1 MPGTEVGSGW
11 TIKAIRVLIEERF
24 NLRYS
29 QRAARKLMRALKL
42 NNEAIMNDATPMD
55 ISRWYVIHT
64 HLKQEDRA
72 GNNLSVLG
80 AQVFSPKIRERR
92 YNQYTNA
99 PTYLPL
105 PLFPRYIF
113 ARFKLDELYH
123 KVRFTRGVFSVVRFG
138 ESPTPIDEEL
148 ITLIQAN
155 IGEDGFVRIGKYLKP
170 GDVVVVKD
178 GPLKNFAG
186 IFVHEMKNDDRIRV
200 LLQTVSYQAHI
211 EIERDKVRKVN
222 QR

>member
-1 MPGTEVGSGW
+1 
-11 TIKAIRVLIEERF
+11 
-24 NLRYS
+24 
-29 QRAARKLMRALKL
+29 
-42 NNEAIMNDATPMD
+42 MD
-55 ISRWYVIHT
+55 IARWYVIHT

-99 PTYLPL
+99 PICLTL

-123 KVRFTRGVFSVVRFG
+123 KVRFTRGVFSVVSFG
-138 ESPTPIDEEL
+138 ESPTQIDEGL

-155 IGEDGFVRIGKYLKP
+155 IGEDGFVRIGKDLKL

-211 EIERDKVRKVN
+211 EIERDKVRKVD
-222 QR
+222 QRYPHSVEAPETRDVDRSIRGIPVS